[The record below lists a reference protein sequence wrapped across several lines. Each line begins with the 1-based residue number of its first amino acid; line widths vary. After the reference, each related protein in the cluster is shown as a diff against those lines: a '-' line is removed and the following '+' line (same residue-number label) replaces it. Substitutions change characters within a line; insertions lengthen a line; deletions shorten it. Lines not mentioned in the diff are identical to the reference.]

1 MPLLARSRLWAT
13 VLAFS
18 CSSAVAQK
26 VNAAITNL
34 SDPSA
39 AGASDGISRLNVN
52 EIVQRL
58 ADGEKK
64 RAEDLKGYTEQRSYS
79 VSYRG
84 FPASLSATI
93 IVEATY
99 DAPANKQFHVLSQTG
114 SKMLADH
121 VLKKLLQ
128 AEEEAAQNPDQ
139 TAPTTANYSFTL
151 VNQQM
156 VDGRPCYVLQVEP
169 KTQSRLLYRGTIWVD
184 ADDFA
189 VVKIEAEP
197 ARNPSF
203 WIRETKIHHVN
214 AKNGEFWLP
223 EHNQSET
230 DVRLGGRATLTI
242 DYGAY
247 KMESGDAHQQRTSL
261 QAQDSAPS
269 RK

>member
-1 MPLLARSRLWAT
+1 MPLLARSLLWAT

-128 AEEEAAQNPDQ
+128 AE
-139 TAPTTANYSFTL
+139 
-151 VNQQM
+151 
-156 VDGRPCYVLQVEP
+156 
-169 KTQSRLLYRGTIWVD
+169 
-184 ADDFA
+184 
-189 VVKIEAEP
+189 
-197 ARNPSF
+197 
-203 WIRETKIHHVN
+203 
-214 AKNGEFWLP
+214 
-223 EHNQSET
+223 
-230 DVRLGGRATLTI
+230 
-242 DYGAY
+242 
-247 KMESGDAHQQRTSL
+247 
-261 QAQDSAPS
+261 
-269 RK
+269 